1 VGIIRPA
8 KSARM
13 GAVIRVQMSWRMKM
27 ACRRRL
33 PMTTNRVVMEGTV
46 AQASAAGST
55 VDTVGVTNLL
65 RIPII
70 STLRRS
76 SRGV

>member
-1 VGIIRPA
+1 
-8 KSARM
+8 
-13 GAVIRVQMSWRMKM
+13 MSWRMKM
-27 ACRRRL
+27 ACQRRL
-33 PMTTNRVVMEGTV
+33 PMTTNRVVLEGTV
-46 AQASAAGST
+46 AHASAAGNT
-55 VDTVGVTNLL
+55 VDTVGVTNLF